1 MDEATWVVVLPVKRL
16 HVAKSRLRG
25 ALPGVPHESLALALA
40 QDTAAAA
47 LSCAPVA
54 EVVAVTDDPAVG
66 RALARLG
73 ARVVPDDPRDG
84 LNAAFA
90 HGATA
95 AGAGRPVA
103 ALAADLPALL
113 PEELAAALHAARV
126 EGGARARSFVAD
138 APGTGTV
145 LLTAPP
151 GTALEPRFGP
161 DSADAHRRSGALPLA
176 GHWPTLRRDVDTAS
190 DLAAAALLG
199 VGPATDA
206 LLGESHAGNCRDL
219 RPADA
224 VRDCA
229 AG

>member
-1 MDEATWVVVLPVKRL
+1 MNEATWVVVLPVKRL

-25 ALPGVPHESLALALA
+25 ALPGVPHEALALALA
-40 QDTAAAA
+40 LDTAAAA
-47 LSCAPVA
+47 LAAPPVA

-103 ALAADLPALL
+103 ALAADLPALR
-113 PEELAAALHAARV
+113 PEELAAALSA
-126 EGGARARSFVAD
+126 ARARSFVAD
-138 APGTGTV
+138 TPGTGTV
-145 LLTAPP
+145 LLAAPP
-151 GTALEPRFGP
+151 DTALDPRFGT
-161 DSADAHRRSGALPLA
+161 DSADAHRRSGALPLTEP
-176 GHWPTLRRDVDTAS
+176 WPTLRRDVDTAA
-190 DLAAAALLG
+190 DLAAATLLG
-199 VGPATDA
+199 LGPRTTA
-206 LLGESHAGNCRDL
+206 LTGGNHAGNRRDI

-224 VRDCA
+224 VRDRA

>member
-1 MDEATWVVVLPVKRL
+1 VDEATWAVVLPVKRL
-16 HVAKSRLRG
+16 HAAKSRLRG
-25 ALPGVPHESLALALA
+25 ALPGVPHEALALALA
-40 QDTAAAA
+40 LDTAAAA
-47 LSCAPVA
+47 LACPPVA
-54 EVVAVTDDPAVG
+54 EVVAVTDDPTVG

-90 HGATA
+90 HGAAA

-103 ALAADLPALL
+103 ALAADLPALR
-113 PEELAAALHAARV
+113 PEELCAALSAAR
-126 EGGARARSFVAD
+126 GRSFVAD

-145 LLTAPP
+145 LLTSPP
-151 GTALEPRFGP
+151 GTALDPRFGVG
-161 DSADAHRRSGALPLA
+161 SAEAHRRSGALPLIEP
-176 GHWPTLRRDVDTAS
+176 WPTLRRDVDTAA
-190 DLAAAALLG
+190 DLVAAALLG
-199 VGPATDA
+199 LGPETEA
-206 LLGESHAGNCRDL
+206 LTGGIHARNGRDL

>member
-1 MDEATWVVVLPVKRL
+1 MDEATWAVVLPVKRL

-40 QDTAAAA
+40 QDTARAA
-47 LSCAPVA
+47 LACPPVA
-54 EVVAVTDDPAVG
+54 EVVAVTDDPTVG

-90 HGATA
+90 HGAAA

-103 ALAADLPALL
+103 ALAADLPALR
-113 PEELAAALHAARV
+113 PEELAAALSAAATNA
-126 EGGARARSFVAD
+126 GRARSFVAD

-145 LLTAPP
+145 LLAAPP
-151 GTALEPRFGP
+151 GTALDPRFGVG
-161 DSADAHRRSGALPLA
+161 SAEAHRRSGALPMA
-176 GHWPTLRRDVDTAS
+176 GHWPTLRRDVDTAA
-190 DLAAAALLG
+190 DLAVAALLG
-199 VGPATDA
+199 LGPETEA
-206 LLGESHAGNCRDL
+206 LTGGIHARNCRDL

>member
-1 MDEATWVVVLPVKRL
+1 MDEATWAVVLPVKRL
-16 HVAKSRLRG
+16 HAAKSRLRG

-40 QDTAAAA
+40 LDTAAAA
-47 LSCAPVA
+47 LACPPVA
-54 EVVAVTDDPAVG
+54 EVVAVTDDPTVG

-90 HGATA
+90 HGAAT
-95 AGAGRPVA
+95 AGAGRSVA
-103 ALAADLPALL
+103 ALAADLPALR
-113 PEELAAALHAARV
+113 PEELCAALSAARV
-126 EGGARARSFVAD
+126 RSFVAD

-151 GTALEPRFGP
+151 GTALDPRFGVG
-161 DSADAHRRSGALPLA
+161 SAEAHRRSGALALTEP
-176 GHWPTLRRDVDTAS
+176 WPTLRRDVDTAA
-190 DLAAAALLG
+190 DLVAAALLG
-199 VGPATDA
+199 LGPETEA
-206 LLGESHAGNCRDL
+206 LTGGIHARNGRDL

>member
-1 MDEATWVVVLPVKRL
+1 VDEATWAVVLPVKRL

-40 QDTAAAA
+40 LDTAAAV
-47 LSCAPVA
+47 LSCPPVA
-54 EVVAVTDDPAVG
+54 ELVAVTDDPIVG

-103 ALAADLPALL
+103 ALAADLPALR
-113 PEELAAALHAARV
+113 PEELASALQT
-126 EGGARARSFVAD
+126 ARARSFVAD
-138 APGTGTV
+138 SPGTGTV

-151 GTALEPRFGP
+151 GTALDPRFGP
-161 DSADAHRRSGALPLA
+161 DSAAAHRRSGALPMA
-176 GHWPTLRRDVDTAS
+176 GHWPTLRRDVDTAT

-206 LLGESHAGNCRDL
+206 LIGESHAGNGRDL